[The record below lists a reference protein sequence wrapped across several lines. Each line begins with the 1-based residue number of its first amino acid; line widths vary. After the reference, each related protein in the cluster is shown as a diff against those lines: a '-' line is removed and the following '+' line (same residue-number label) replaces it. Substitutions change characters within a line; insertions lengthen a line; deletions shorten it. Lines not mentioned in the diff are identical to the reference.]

1 MANDCEKQSDVDS
14 FADTY
19 MKIGVFINET
29 TAGVHAKMVNIRNQA
44 KENGSEVS
52 EREIVKQTLGKRIGY
67 EKGLGYGV
75 VPSKYIKRSTCESLQ
90 VEALKEKLSI
100 TKEELQDATSRIKS

>member
-1 MANDCEKQSDVDS
+1 
-14 FADTY
+14 
-19 MKIGVFINET
+19 
-29 TAGVHAKMVNIRNQA
+29 MVNIRNQA

-52 EREIVKQTLGKRIGY
+52 EREIVKQTLGKHIGY

-75 VPSKYIKRSTCESLQ
+75 VPSKYIKRSTCESSQ

-100 TKEELQDATSRIKS
+100 TKEELQDATSRIKSQRKMINNYNERCQRQDEERLPK